1 MIITVLIY
9 NKGNLTLGDDTA
21 PSEEIN
27 IHIYIGQ
34 YANKK

>member
-21 PSEEIN
+21 PSEEKIN
-27 IHIYIGQ
+27 IHIYKGH
-34 YANKK
+34 